1 MLSAEAVGAP
11 ETVGLPGAVAVELI
25 HNFSL
30 LHDDVLDGDLE
41 RRHRPTVWAVWG
53 MPTAILAGDTLL
65 ALAHEIVLEADG
77 PGNAAACHLLAQ
89 VTRELTRGQTQDLA
103 FEKRDDVTLDECL
116 DMAGGK
122 TGSLLAAAA
131 SIGAILAGA
140 DETKVAA
147 LKTFGAQFGLA
158 FQLVDDVL
166 GIWGDPAVTGKSVH
180 SDLQSRK
187 KSLPVTYAWTHAA
200 HGPRI
205 RDWFTTDGAPDSD
218 DIAAMAGPA
227 GRRRGPGLGAGRSG
241 APDGLGGRCAAQRG
255 TEPASARRHDRTC
268 QIRGGARLMTQTIN
282 RPRTQPA
289 ERDRGAAATLSR
301 AVSYLRGIQHA
312 EGYWKGELATNVT
325 MDAEDLLLREFLG
338 HPYRRGDRGD
348 GALDPLPAARRRHL
362 GDVRRRPAG
371 AVHHGRGLGG
381 AAAGR

>member
-1 MLSAEAVGAP
+1 MTVTTSVLDRGRTQLVPAMRAAVARLDPSSRLNVSYHMGWCDVDGTPTPQNGGKGIRPALAMLSAEAVGAP
-11 ETVGLPGAVAVELI
+11 ESVGLPGAVAVELI

-53 MPTAILAGDTLL
+53 MPTAILAGDALL

-77 PGNAAACHLLAQ
+77 PGNARACHLLAQ

-103 FEKRDDVTLDECL
+103 FEKRGDVTLDECL

-187 KSLPVTYAWTHAA
+187 KSLPVTYAWTHARY
-200 HGPRI
+200 GRRI
-205 RDWFTTDGAPDSD
+205 RDWFTTAGAPDVD
-218 DIAAMAGPA
+218 DLGAMAGLLA
-227 GRRRGPGLGAGRSG
+227 NA
-241 APDGLGGRCAAQRG
+241 
-255 TEPASARRHDRTC
+255 
-268 QIRGGARLMTQTIN
+268 GARDWALAEADRRMGLAEEALN
-282 RPRTQPA
+282 SVSLSSRPRA
-289 ERDRGAAATLSR
+289 DMIELAKYVVERDS
-301 AVSYLRGIQHA
+301 
-312 EGYWKGELATNVT
+312 
-325 MDAEDLLLREFLG
+325 
-338 HPYRRGDRGD
+338 
-348 GALDPLPAARRRHL
+348 
-362 GDVRRRPAG
+362 
-371 AVHHGRGLGG
+371 
-381 AAAGR
+381 